1 MQAGLESKKIDLIQW
16 LSSVD
21 DLKVLDQISD
31 IRAKDLKGWWSD
43 ISEEEK
49 ASIAKGV
56 EDADKGNL
64 KPHSEARKVY
74 KKWL

>member
-49 ASIAKGV
+49 ASITKGV

-74 KKWL
+74 GKWL